1 MKAFSKD
8 VLRTVGS
15 SKKRFFSIMIICA
28 LGVTMFV
35 GLAVGCLDLRRSA
48 DRFFDE
54 QGLFDVGILSTLGL
68 TEGDVEVLGSL
79 EGVDAAEGAYEQP
92 SYTGVLGHQATVDVK
107 ALSEQG
113 INMPYVLEGRLP
125 QEVNEVAVTSA
136 YLEDSGYSLGD
147 TVMFTARDSGDD
159 AADPLF
165 AESPYVIV
173 GSVIDPTNVIE
184 PDGSTAFRSSTSADY
199 TFYVPR
205 SAASGDVYTAIYLRA
220 DGTDG
225 LDCYSRAY
233 EERVESLEDE
243 VLGVEDAQKQ
253 LRVDTV
259 RSDALAAVDEA
270 QAEADQSFA
279 EAEQQMA
286 DAQAQID
293 AGMQAVA
300 DNRAALD
307 AQAVNYD
314 YMDADS
320 QAQIDAGYES
330 IAASES
336 ELQASQAQLDEERAS
351 FEQERSDAQA
361 EIDEARAD
369 AEGLEATWYVQNRM
383 SLGGYASIDSD
394 ASSIETIAAVLPVI
408 FLIVAVLV
416 SLTTGM
422 RMVEEQRGLIGIYKA
437 LGYSKARIMGKY
449 VIYMLAASLIGSIVG
464 DLLGF
469 FALPAFLFGIFRSM
483 YILPEFSFFFDAA
496 SLIGSIVGDLLG
508 FFALPAFLF
517 GIFRS
522 MYILPEFSFFFDG
535 AYAFGGI
542 ALFVVAI
549 VGATAIACNRDLRQ
563 VPAVLMRPKAP
574 KAGKRILLERVGP
587 LWKSM
592 GFLNKVTA
600 RNIFRYKARF
610 LMTVFGIL
618 GCTMLLVCGFAIKN
632 TVDSLASRQYDDVY
646 GYGLMAVVSPDDLV
660 DVQAGLEGSDEVD
673 SLMALF
679 VDNATVTNED
689 EKTSMQLFVVPEG
702 ESLVGYIDLRD
713 DGDGSTVD
721 LPAEGVVIT
730 DNAARLLGVE
740 QGSTVEVRDSM
751 LDQVYLPVAE
761 VVTNYLGNALYMSQE
776 AYEEAFGPMKT
787 NALLAVLTGDG
798 EEQIAFA
805 DALGED
811 DRYRSITSVAQL
823 KADFSSAF
831 ALIDGIVYIVI
842 VLAAG
847 LAFVVLFT
855 LSTTNIA
862 ERQREL
868 ATLKVLGFRRGE
880 VHRYVNK
887 ETMLLTLVGVLLGL
901 PAGYLLSYSF
911 KFLLKLPAINFAT
924 YVSPWTYLIA
934 AAITFVFAFAVSL
947 ITNRMLDRINMVEA
961 LKSPE

>member
-1 MKAFSKD
+1 MKAFDKD
-8 VLRTVGS
+8 VLRTIGS

-48 DRFFDE
+48 DKFFDE

-68 TEGDVEVLGSL
+68 TDEDVEALGEL
-79 EGVDAAEGAYEQP
+79 QGVAAAEGAYEQP
-92 SYTGVLGHQATVDVK
+92 SYTEVGGHQATVDVK

-113 INMPYVLEGRLP
+113 INVPYVLEGRLP
-125 QEVNEVAVTSA
+125 QEVNEIAVTGA
-136 YLEDSGYSLGD
+136 YLKDSGCSLGD
-147 TVMFTARDSGDD
+147 TVMFEAQDQGED
-159 AADPLF
+159 AADPMF

-205 SAASGDVYTAIYLRA
+205 AEASGDVYTAVYLRA
-220 DGTDG
+220 ADTDR
-225 LDCYSRAY
+225 LDCYARAY
-233 EERVESLEDE
+233 EERIEALEDE
-243 VLGVEDAQKQ
+243 VLGIGDTQRQ
-253 LRVDTV
+253 LRADAV
-259 RSDALAAVDEA
+259 RSEALAAVDDA
-270 QAEADQSFA
+270 QAEADRSFA
-279 EAEQQMA
+279 DAEQQMA

-293 AGMQAVA
+293 AGLQAVA
-300 DNRAALD
+300 DNRAGLD
-307 AQAVNYD
+307 AQAANYD
-314 YMDADS
+314 YLDAES

-330 IAASES
+330 LAASEA
-336 ELQASQAQLDEERAS
+336 ELQASLAQLDEQRSTYEQARA
-351 FEQERSDAQA
+351 DAQA
-361 EIDEARAD
+361 EIDEARSD
-369 AEGLEATWYVQNRM
+369 AESLSATWYIQDRM

-422 RMVEEQRGLIGIYKA
+422 RMVEEQRGLIGVYKA

-449 VIYMLAASLIGSIVG
+449 AVYMLAASLVGSVVG

-469 FALPAFLFGIFRSM
+469 FALPAFLFGIFRTM
-483 YILPEFSFFFDAA
+483 YVLPEFSFSFDA
-496 SLIGSIVGDLLG
+496 
-508 FFALPAFLF
+508 
-517 GIFRS
+517 
-522 MYILPEFSFFFDG
+522 
-535 AYAFGGI
+535 AYAFGGV

-549 VGATAIACNRDLRQ
+549 VGATVIACNRDLRQ
-563 VPAVLMRPKAP
+563 TPAALMRPKAP
-574 KAGKRILLERVGP
+574 KAGKRILLEHIGP
-587 LWKSM
+587 LWKKM
-592 GFLNKVTA
+592 TFLNKVTA

-632 TVDSLASRQYDDVY
+632 TVDSLAQRQYDDVY
-646 GYGLMAVVSPDDLV
+646 GYGLMAVVAPDDL
-660 DVQAGLEGSDEVD
+660 DDARADLEGRDGVE
-673 SLMALF
+673 SLETLF
-679 VDNATVTNED
+679 VDNTTVANGD
-689 EKTSMQLFVVPEG
+689 EKTSMQLFVVPKGASLEG
-702 ESLVGYIDLRD
+702 YIELSDADDGSLVE
-713 DGDGSTVD
+713 

-730 DNAARLLGVE
+730 DNAARLLGLEVGE
-740 QGSTVEVRDSM
+740 SAEVRDGA
-751 LDQVYLPVAE
+751 LDQASLPVAA

-776 AYEEAFGPMKT
+776 AYEGAFGALEQ
-787 NALLAVLTGDG
+787 NALLVALGGDD

-805 DALGED
+805 DELGED
-811 DRYRSITSVAQL
+811 DRYLTVSSVAKL

-862 ERQREL
+862 EREREL
-868 ATLKVLGFRRGE
+868 ATLKVLGFRRSE

-887 ETMLLTLVGVLLGL
+887 ETLLLTLVGVVLGL

-924 YVSPWTYLIA
+924 YVSPWTYVIA

>member
-483 YILPEFSFFFDAA
+483 YILPEFSFFFD
-496 SLIGSIVGDLLG
+496 
-508 FFALPAFLF
+508 
-517 GIFRS
+517 
-522 MYILPEFSFFFDG
+522 G